1 MTDQRQKD
9 IDRYVAAGDKPELEY
24 IKVEGFKFDEDQVD
38 YSKLIDS
45 YFHTGLQATKFA
57 LVQNELDRMLAHRY
71 STKPVATTYKNE
83 LYEFDHLSK
92 SKSI

>member
-1 MTDQRQKD
+1 MKPGKTNISGFSSKMTDQRQKD

-24 IKVEGFKFDEDQVD
+24 IKVEGFKFDEDQID

-57 LVQNELDRMLAHRY
+57 LVQNELDNGCIH
-71 STKPVATTYKNE
+71 
-83 LYEFDHLSK
+83 F
-92 SKSI
+92 